1 MLKNTGSQTICF
13 QAVST
18 TDGSAVTTGTPTVYV
33 LGDGGTQSSGGGAK
47 THEGQGTWSYV
58 PSAGET
64 NYSHVVYTFVLSGAI
79 NHAINVYP
87 STFDYTAAL
96 TGDTIADQVW
106 EETQSTHTTAGSFGY
121 LATEIANIEGN
132 VDVLLASRILLDT
145 TIVTVNTQTN
155 LTLTTGGGAD
165 DIYVGATVVFIDA
178 IDSTIVSVGRVSSFD
193 TGTLVLETDTTHTFN
208 LALNDRVIVLSDRY
222 STSATASEIRVEM
235 DENST
240 QLSEIAGDTNELQL
254 DWTNGGRLDAILDA
268 RSSQV
273 SVDAVDTL
281 VQALNNLSSQGVRDA
296 MKLAPTAGSPS
307 AGSVDLHLDDIES
320 AGGGGLTPQGVRD
333 AMKLAPSAGAP
344 ATASLDQWLD
354 AIPTATENAVALEA
368 AIINEGDGQQVI
380 DAILQVINTSLDLPA
395 IELAAIGAAV
405 RTELTAE
412 LALIDAS
419 VASRSTVTTA
429 EVLTQATSA
438 ITTYDPPTDAEMI
451 ARTLATAD
459 YGTSANQTTLL
470 NRIGAFTGTA
480 TNSVLGFFKALMRS
494 DATDPSDLGGTFTA
508 LTDSTQS
515 IRDNHTTIATGGLTQ
530 QNVRDAMK
538 LAPSGGGG
546 ASGSIDTHLDTIEA
560 DTAELQGNQGDWAT
574 ATGFST
580 HTAANVRTEMDSN
593 STQLANIVADT
604 DELQADL
611 ANGGRLDLIF
621 DALTANVATA
631 NGVVDDILLD
641 TAEIGAAGI
650 GLTNLGGASASMV
663 SQFVDGLLD
672 EGVLAHITTGSLGA
686 FISAIYDYSN
696 NIDGNVTQVLADTDE
711 LQTDWEDSG
720 RLDLL
725 MDLAVATN
733 PTAVQIRQEM
743 DANSTQLAAIF
754 ADTDE
759 LQTDGIAALIGGL
772 NDLTAQAVR
781 DAMKLAPVAGAAASG
796 SIDYNIATVAATTV
810 DILAEA
816 TKAASTHVAELT
828 VTSVTTQTELVVSGG
843 ETVLGIYNDHQAVL
857 VDTSSPGSKDNI
869 KIVTWDGTDT
879 IVLEKAAGF
888 TVDIGDTLNV
898 LAIGEP
904 LSKDDFDAVSFST
917 LAAQEIRDA
926 MKLAPTAGSPA
937 SGSIDKHMD
946 DIESAGG
953 SGLSQQ
959 QVRDALK
966 LAPSAGS
973 PSAGSVDEELDTAL
987 ARVGAFAGSGAN
999 TILGFLQS
1007 FMRTDATLPT
1017 DVGGTYDPTTDSNEA
1032 IRNNHSTIGPV
1043 GSGGSIT
1050 VTAANYGQDGD
1061 DLSLKRGNAEVLV
1074 FTGITPDV
1082 TMSDVVLGIR
1092 DNGRSLIKI
1101 EGVINGV
1108 SQLTFTISSAEA
1120 LNLYQGT
1127 HQYDV
1132 FELEGYNSTTGAY
1145 TDSRLVLSG
1154 DVTVD
1159 PLYVR
1164 LEST

>member
-33 LGDGGTQSSGGGAK
+33 LGDGGTQSSGGGTK

-106 EETQSTHTTAGSFGY
+106 EETQSTHTTAGSFGE

-145 TIVTVNTQTN
+145 TIATVNTQAN

-235 DENST
+235 DANST

-307 AGSVDLHLDDIES
+307 AGSVDLHLDDIEA

-354 AIPTATENAVALEA
+354 AIPTATENAVAIEA

-429 EVLTQATSA
+429 EVLAQATSA

-530 QNVRDAMK
+530 QNIRDAMK

-621 DALTANVATA
+621 DALTANVATV

-641 TAEIGAAGI
+641 TAEIGSAGV
-650 GLTNLGGASASMV
+650 GLTALATQASV
-663 SQFVDGLLD
+663 NVVDGIVGDILADTAELQTDWVDGGRLD
-672 EGVLAHITTGSLGA
+672 SI
-686 FISAIYDYSN
+686 IDAI
-696 NIDGNVTQVLADTDE
+696 LADTDE
-711 LQTDWEDSG
+711 LQADWEDNG

-725 MDLAVATN
+725 IDLAVATN

-810 DILAEA
+810 DTLAEA

-917 LAAQEIRDA
+917 LTAQEIRDA
-926 MKLAPTAGSPA
+926 MKLAPTVGSPA
-937 SGSIDKHMD
+937 SGSIDQHMD